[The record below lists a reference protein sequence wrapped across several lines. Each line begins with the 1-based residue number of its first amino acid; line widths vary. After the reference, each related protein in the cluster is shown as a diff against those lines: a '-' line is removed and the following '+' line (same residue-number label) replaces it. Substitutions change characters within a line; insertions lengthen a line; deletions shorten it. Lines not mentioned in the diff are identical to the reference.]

1 VDGLAV
7 YGAFVGTA
15 ALGWQAW
22 SWRATQ
28 QRHAAESERARESQ
42 TIANLQAALD
52 DVAVAIGRAHSGR
65 FKPIR
70 GQRGEPI
77 REIWDPHA
85 TLDPETDEQLAE
97 AGARVVRFREQVR
110 SDELR
115 EAADRVM
122 TLSAAVCN
130 AASVE
135 VARDEREQLG
145 AALREAHKVAATVT
159 RRRR

>member
-1 VDGLAV
+1 MDGLAV
-7 YGAFVGTA
+7 YGALVGTA
-15 ALGWQAW
+15 ALCWQAW
-22 SWRATQ
+22 SWWATQ
-28 QRHAAESERARESQ
+28 RRHAAESEQAREWQ
-42 TIANLQAALD
+42 AIANLQAALD
-52 DVAVAIGRAHSGR
+52 DVAVATGRAHGDQ

-77 REIWDPHA
+77 REIWDAHA
-85 TLDPETDEQLAE
+85 TLDPETDQQLAE
-97 AGARVVRFREQVR
+97 ASARVMRFREQVR

-122 TLSAAVCN
+122 TLSAAVC
-130 AASVE
+130 AATSVE

-145 AALREAHKVAATVT
+145 DALREAHSVAATVT